1 MVLTLALV
9 TSVLAATDGG
19 LSSIDAGTSANVPG
33 SPERIYIAQRLGSRV
48 IANLYADRFSQLTP
62 DEKKVA
68 YYLTLAAHAGE
79 DIQYDQLGWNNLAVK
94 RLMEGVYLAGVD
106 PAGGPMR
113 EAVTEYLTLFYANI
127 GNHDSDTAQKFL
139 PRFTYEQLE
148 EAALTAFTNGNP
160 FGLKDEAAVRALLAQ
175 TRQTLFDPSFEPRLT
190 SKVAAPGKDILTSS
204 SNTNYGKD
212 VTLQDLEGFKEQNA
226 LNSRVVKVNGKLQ
239 EQVFRAGTPDGKVPK
254 GLYAEQLARVNAYLK
269 LAAKHAQADQKDAL
283 NKLVT
288 YFQTGS
294 LADWDRYNI
303 AWLKANPRVDA
314 NIGFIETYVDAR
326 GQKGQWEALINY
338 ADPKDNRIMEELAR
352 RAQHFEDRMPWPQ
365 QYKRQQITLPV
376 AKAIVFVTAYPTPP
390 AGINLPNEQ
399 HIREKYGSK
408 SVLVANTM
416 ETAHV
421 IARLPLSQEFSPT
434 EELKD
439 SARVYGADA
448 RKLLVAFHEVTGH
461 ASGKVSPANK
471 DPSGALKEYDNT
483 LEEARADLVALWHAF
498 DPAVAQMG
506 FSNAEAVAKEMYS
519 NFVVEG
525 LTNLRKVEK
534 GDRFEEDHQRGHH
547 MTLGYLM
554 EKGVVKQQPVAG
566 KTYWTVTDH
575 AKMRAAVGELLSRLM
590 VIKATGDY
598 DGIKALVEKYGVRFD
613 PKLRD
618 EVVSRVK
625 ASNIPTQSFLVSPRL
640 VPVLDKKGALVDVK
654 VEHGQSFLAQHLE
667 RSVLGRLDPKAA
679 LKRAAAA
686 E

>member
-1 MVLTLALV
+1 MVLTLSLV
-9 TSVLAATDGG
+9 FTLAAA
-19 LSSIDAGTSANVPG
+19 DAGTAAPPSQ
-33 SPERIYIAQRLGSRV
+33 EQKYIAQRLGTKV
-48 IANLYADRFSQLTP
+48 IANLYADRFDQLSK

-94 RLMEGVYLAGVD
+94 RLMEGVYLAGID

-113 EAVTEYLTLFYANI
+113 EAVTEYLTLFYANS
-127 GNHDSDTAQKFL
+127 GNHDADTAQKFL
-139 PRFTYEQLE
+139 PRFTFEQLE
-148 EAALTAFTNGNP
+148 EAALNAFKNGNP
-160 FGLKDEAAVRALLAQ
+160 FGVKDEAAVKTLLAETKQ
-175 TRQTLFDPSFEPRLT
+175 TIFDPAFEPYVT
-190 SKVAAPGKDILTSS
+190 SKVALPGKDILTSS

-212 VTLQDLEGFKEQNA
+212 VTLKDLEGFKEKNA
-226 LNSRVVKVNGKLQ
+226 LNSRVVKVKGQLE
-239 EQVFRAGTPDGKVPK
+239 EQVFRAGTPDGKIPK
-254 GLYAEQLARVNAYLK
+254 GLYANELSKVNAYLA
-269 LAAKHAQADQKDAL
+269 LAAKHAKPDQKAAL
-283 NKLVT
+283 EKLIKF
-288 YFQTGS
+288 FQTGS
-294 LADWDRYNI
+294 LEDWDSYNI

-326 GQKGQWEALINY
+326 GQKGQWEGLINY
-338 ADPKDNRIMEELAR
+338 ADPKDNRIMEELAK
-352 RAQHFEDRMPWPQ
+352 RAQHFEDQMPWPA
-365 QYKRQQITLPV
+365 QYKRSKMTLPV
-376 AKAIVFVTAYPTPP
+376 AKAIALVTAYPQPP

-421 IARLPLSQEFSPT
+421 IARLPLSLEFSPT
-434 EELKD
+434 EELRN
-439 SARVYGADA
+439 SARLYGADA

-461 ASGKVSPANK
+461 ASGKVDPANK
-471 DPSGALKEYDNT
+471 DPSAALKEYDNT

-498 DPAVAQMG
+498 DPSVAKMG
-506 FSNAEAVAKEMYS
+506 FSNADAVAKEMYS

-547 MTLGYLM
+547 MTIGFLM
-554 EKGVVKQQPVAG
+554 EKGAVKQEVVGG

-575 AKMRAAVGELLSRLM
+575 KKMRDAVGELLSKLM

-598 DGIKALVEKYGVRFD
+598 AGIKELVEKYGVNFD

-618 EVVSRVK
+618 EVVARTK
-625 ASNIPTQSFLVSPRL
+625 AANIPSKSYLTSPRL
-640 VPVLDKKGALVDVK
+640 VPVLDKKGQLADVK
-654 VEHGQSFLAQHLE
+654 VEHGQAFLAQHLE
-667 RSVLGRLDPKAA
+667 RAVLGHADPKDV
-679 LKRAAAA
+679 LRVAAAQTGH
-686 E
+686 